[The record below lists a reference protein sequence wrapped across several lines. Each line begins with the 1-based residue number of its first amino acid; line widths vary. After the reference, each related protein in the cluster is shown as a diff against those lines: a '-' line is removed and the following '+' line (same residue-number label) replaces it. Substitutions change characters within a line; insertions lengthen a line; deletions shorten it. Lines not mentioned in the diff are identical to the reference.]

1 MVVSQAV
8 YPIGSAERWH
18 VVCPCPCTVAR
29 DWTETVQSTALAAS
43 ISRSGYPDTNTEDM
57 RKDPLGWRGFLYVGE
72 ATKGWI
78 MLCVAKKGMEMI
90 TF

>member
-1 MVVSQAV
+1 
-8 YPIGSAERWH
+8 
-18 VVCPCPCTVAR
+18 
-29 DWTETVQSTALAAS
+29 
-43 ISRSGYPDTNTEDM
+43 M